1 MRRPEIPA
9 PPPHTRC
16 GFTMLEVLGAV
27 LVLSMFFTVLAD
39 QAIHGLRN
47 EGENRRRLEA
57 SLLADDLMMEI
68 ESGLLNGDVPPIGRE
83 EDEDDLYTL
92 VLEVRPLDLT
102 ALFPPE
108 ALLDD
113 GVAATLLGE
122 DPDESPAREIEITV
136 TWFEVEDE
144 RRVQRKTFAFDTG
157 GASDL
162 DGAAAG
168 GGGASGGGYL
178 ESAARRKARNQA
190 LLRHGGQPGGLD

>member
-1 MRRPEIPA
+1 
-9 PPPHTRC
+9 
-16 GFTMLEVLGAV
+16 MLEVLAAV
-27 LVLSMFFTVLAD
+27 LVLAMFFTVLAE
-39 QAIHGLRN
+39 QAIHGLRA

-68 ESGLLNGDVPPIGRE
+68 ESGMLNGDVPPIGRE

-113 GVAATLLGE
+113 SVAATLLGD

-136 TWFEVEDE
+136 TWFEIEDE
-144 RRVQRKTFAFDTG
+144 RRVQRKTFAFDTD

-168 GGGASGGGYL
+168 GGASGSGYL
-178 ESAARRKARNQA
+178 ESAARRKARNQSM
-190 LLRHGGQPGGLD
+190 LRHGGQLPEYD